1 MFDQILFIVWRESVE
16 AILVIGIMH
25 AWLVQSGTRAGLRYL
40 WGGVVAGLVLAG
52 LMGAALMGANTWLT
66 GAAQEVFQAVLVLT
80 ACLLITQ
87 MVLWMRTKGRT
98 LKAELESG
106 LASAVSSGSYWGV
119 ATLVAIAVAREGA
132 ETVVF
137 LYGMGAASLQ
147 SGGITSFALAAG
159 LGFALAVAT
168 FMALQLG
175 SRLFSWKLFFRVT
188 EVLLLLLAAS
198 LLISGLEQL
207 IGLGYL
213 PAGLDPLWDSS
224 WLLDDGSGLGGLLAT
239 FAGYRAW
246 PATTMVVGY
255 LAYWVI
261 VASLM
266 KRQRRVERKDQR
278 QQLTA
283 RARS

>member
-1 MFDQILFIVWRESVE
+1 MFDQVLFIVWRESVE
-16 AILVIGIMH
+16 AILVVGIMH

-66 GAAQEVFQAVLVLT
+66 GTSQEVFQAALVLI

-106 LASAVSSGSYWGV
+106 MANAVSSGSYWGV
-119 ATLVAIAVAREGA
+119 AILVAIAVAREGA

-147 SGGITSFALAAG
+147 SGGIGSFSLAAG
-159 LGFALAVAT
+159 IGFALAVAT

-188 EVLLLLLAAS
+188 EILLLLLAAS
-198 LLISGLEQL
+198 LLMSGLEQL

-213 PAGLDPLWDSS
+213 PAGMDPLWDSS

-246 PATTMVVGY
+246 PAATMVGGY
-255 LAYWVI
+255 VLYWVVVI
-261 VASLM
+261 SMM
-266 KRQRRVERKDQR
+266 KNQRKNERSDQR
-278 QQLTA
+278 SQLAA